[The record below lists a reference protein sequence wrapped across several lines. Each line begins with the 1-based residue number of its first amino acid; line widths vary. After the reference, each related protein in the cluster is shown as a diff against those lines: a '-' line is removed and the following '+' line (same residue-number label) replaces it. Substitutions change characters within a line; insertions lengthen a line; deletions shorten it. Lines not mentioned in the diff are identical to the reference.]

1 MSDQINSPLNN
12 LERHLLIRLSEY
24 QSNPVLIGNLA
35 SIEKA
40 VTNIRKNVGNIQ
52 GRPTEDRIQEAL
64 TLLFTKGPDVALKTH
79 LRYVFWGLIEPWGD
93 KQKRALAD
101 AGLFNKIVREIEKL
115 ESFDIPFSAWRGLVS
130 AYFGWVPVDREQV
143 EFKNWLELRRLI
155 LSRVRYKQEGFKP
168 AWFIVLIEHI
178 NLLGDSPCDRY
189 GSALLN
195 GDDAIL
201 KPLKDELKIPNISW
215 FWSDLFLSQVK
226 SAAETDDDRF
236 LNHIEKLLPKVS
248 EYKFSAD
255 AALTILLERY
265 NQSKQRARPHIL
277 LREEAINFWG
287 SPHLERNAR
296 WGQVKAETK
305 AMIQNWLVVKALDD
319 FFRLLQEDN
328 AADERRL
335 NFWLRYQQSIG
346 YFHFALGPEAN
357 QNRHKDYQ
365 SFRTRFRD
373 HICQLTSQG
382 KRENNAFLLQIGR
395 YWIVEFGAIGN
406 ACYIYESNNV
416 PFDIASRYMNLYIL
430 KDKRKAILN
439 LSHNSDWEYRFD
451 KKLNEIGIYP
461 DKDLSLSK
469 REIRNPHSKIDNPE
483 TKRFSHATLTYSSA
497 ISEGKKI
504 AEDYALKI
512 DDQRYQIGGGF
523 WILWDKPL
531 GPIAERLSRAGYKF
545 YQGRGWWHK

>member
-1 MSDQINSPLNN
+1 MSDQINSPLNK
-12 LERHLLIRLSEY
+12 LERHLLTRLSEY
-24 QSNPVLIGNLA
+24 QSNPFSIGNLA

-40 VTNIRKNVGNIQ
+40 VTNIRKNVGSIQ

-64 TLLFTKGPDVALKTH
+64 TLLFTKGPNVALKTH

-101 AGLFNKIVREIEKL
+101 ADLFDKTVREIEKL
-115 ESFDIPFSAWRGLVS
+115 KSSDIPFSAWRGLVS
-130 AYFGWVPVDREQV
+130 AYFGWNPVDREQI

-155 LSRVRYKQEGFKP
+155 ISRVSFKQEGFKP

-189 GSALLN
+189 GSVLLN

-201 KPLKDELKIPNISW
+201 KPLKDELKIPNNSW

-255 AALTILLERY
+255 ATLTILLERY
-265 NQSKQRARPHIL
+265 NQSKQRAKPHIL

-335 NFWLRYQQSIG
+335 NFWLRYQQTIG

-357 QNRHKDYQ
+357 ENKQKDYQ
-365 SFRTRFRD
+365 LFRSRFRD
-373 HICQLTSQG
+373 HLCLLSPQG
-382 KRENNAFLLQIGR
+382 SRKNNAFLLQLGN
-395 YWIVEFGAIGN
+395 YWVVEFGAIGN
-406 ACYIYESNNV
+406 ACYIYESENI
-416 PFDIASRYMNLYIL
+416 PFDISARYMYLYIL
-430 KDKRKAILN
+430 KNKRKAVMYLT
-439 LSHNSDWEYRFD
+439 HNSDWEYRFD
-451 KKLNEIGIYP
+451 QKLKEIGIYP
-461 DKDLSLSK
+461 DKEQVLAN
-469 REIRNPHSKIDNPE
+469 REIRRPHPKFDKSNLLDTNLEKPKKPFIE
-483 TKRFSHATLTYSSA
+483 F
-497 ISEGKKI
+497 GKKL
-504 AEDYALKI
+504 AEDYKLETA
-512 DDQRYQIGGGF
+512 DQTGQKGAF
-523 WILWDKPL
+523 WIFWDKSD
-531 GPIAERLSRAGYKF
+531 GIIADKLRRAGFKYF
-545 YQGRGWWHK
+545 QGRGWWHK